1 MDIFEYEYARRT
13 KTRSIF
19 GSAGDTILI
28 LVIFLSWLIVGGLFV
43 KAAIRQTPGFQF
55 HDASFGVKMA
65 ALSSLEK
72 QDLVLIG
79 SSRVHRQFDVQAIE
93 RSCGVKALNLGIGG
107 GTSSNTK
114 FMLDWILDQPNQPD
128 KIWIEPLGAD
138 SYRQIT
144 TDRSLLY
151 APVWPG
157 RVWQERFGEQAVK
170 AEGSPLAASLAIW
183 RTSLKSYF
191 SVGTFWAVR
200 EETLPPEQLV
210 DLYKEMLARKGFD
223 PLDDVLSEQHS
234 RRRKLA
240 QILKD
245 QPDYFE
251 NQLSA
256 PSREYASLSQ
266 PELNQRV
273 LIDLWPMIADLKKDE
288 LRKIGVVY
296 PPKLAE
302 SQLPVS
308 SVSFRGVEIPVITF
322 PISQNAYLADP
333 EWWIDEGHLK
343 REGAEKLSKS
353 FAEQVCGGSIAVH

>member
-1 MDIFEYEYARRT
+1 MDIFEYEYARRA

-79 SSRVHRQFDVQAIE
+79 SSRVHRQFDVQVIE

-114 FMLDWILDQPNQPD
+114 FMLDWILDQPNQPE

-138 SYRQIT
+138 DYRQLT
-144 TDRSLLY
+144 TNRNLLY
-151 APVWPG
+151 APVWPARMWEA
-157 RVWQERFGEQAVK
+157 RVGEQAAK
-170 AEGSPLAASLAIW
+170 IEGSPLAASLAIW

-200 EETLPPEQLV
+200 EETLPQDKLV
-210 DLYKEMLARKGFD
+210 DRYGEMLGRKGFD
-223 PLDDVLSEQHS
+223 PLDDVLSTQHS
-234 RRRKLA
+234 RRKALTL
-240 QILKD
+240 ILKD

-251 NQLSA
+251 NELSV
-256 PSREYASLSQ
+256 PSREYASLSEA
-266 PELNQRV
+266 ELNQRV
-273 LIDLWPMIADLKKDE
+273 RNDILPMIADLKKDE

-322 PISQNAYLADP
+322 PISKNSYLADSAL
-333 EWWIDEGHLK
+333 WIDKGHLT